1 MQAQI
6 VDTESVRS
14 DHNLE
19 YDYPRVATAM
29 QLHLSGKFRAAVEQT
44 RSQPMQAW
52 SPVAS
57 GENARSVQ
65 EEATGRGHGRV
76 LSLWNML
83 TVRTVDMYVKH
94 RHCAWSQ
101 IW

>member
-29 QLHLSGKFRAAVEQT
+29 QLHLSGKFREAVEQT
-44 RSQPMQAW
+44 RSQLMQVW

-57 GENARSVQ
+57 GENALS

-76 LSLWNML
+76 PSLWTML

-101 IW
+101 I

>member
-6 VDTESVRS
+6 VDAESVGS
-14 DHNLE
+14 DHKLE
-19 YDYPRVATAM
+19 YDYPGVATAL
-29 QLHLSGKFRAAVEQT
+29 QLHLNGKFRLAVEQT
-44 RSQPMQAW
+44 RSQLMQVW

-57 GENARSVQ
+57 GENALS

-76 LSLWNML
+76 PSLWNML
-83 TVRTVDMYVKH
+83 TVRTVDMCDKH

-101 IW
+101 I